1 MSKIGSKPI
10 AIPEGVTVEHRDGI
24 FTIKGKLATLT
35 VSQLPLVDA
44 EIKEGAIHL
53 TITSTKK
60 QARANWGT
68 LGANLKNAIVGVT
81 TGFMK
86 SLEIQGIG
94 FKAAMEGN
102 NLSLNVGF
110 SHPVKFT
117 TPEGIKIAIEKAFIR
132 ISGSD
137 KQVVGQTAA
146 QIRKIKKP
154 EPYQGKG
161 IRYVGEQVRRKAGK
175 KVAGSTGGAA

>member
-10 AIPEGVTVEHRDGI
+10 VVPAGVTVESKDGWFI
-24 FTIKGKLATLT
+24 VKGKLATLS
-35 VSQLPLVDA
+35 VLHIPFVKA
-44 EIKEGAIHL
+44 EIKDGVIQL
-53 TITSTKK
+53 TINSSKK

-68 LGANLKNAIVGVT
+68 LGANLKNALTGVT
-81 TGFMK
+81 EGFTK

-102 NLSLNVGF
+102 NLSLNVGY
-110 SHPVKFT
+110 SHPVKYV
-117 TPEGIKIAIEKAFIR
+117 TPEGIKIVIEKSFIR

-137 KQVVGQTAA
+137 KYLVGQTAA
-146 QIRKIKKP
+146 EIRKIKKP

-175 KVAGSTGGAA
+175 KVAGATGAAA

>member
-1 MSKIGSKPI
+1 MSKIGSKPV
-10 AIPEGVTVEHRDGI
+10 AIPEGVTVDFKDGV
-24 FTIKGKLATLT
+24 FTVKGKLGTLT
-35 VSQLPLVDA
+35 VPQLEFVNS
-44 EIKEGAIHL
+44 EIKDKEVHF

-68 LGANLKNAIVGVT
+68 MGANLKNAIVGVT
-81 TGFMK
+81 EGFTK

-110 SHPVKFT
+110 SHPVKYV
-117 TPEGIKIAIEKAFIR
+117 TPEGIKIVVEKAFVR

-137 KQVVGQTAA
+137 KQLVGQVAA
-146 QIRKIKKP
+146 EIRKIKKP

-175 KVAGSTGGAA
+175 KVAGATGGGA

>member
-10 AIPEGVTVEHRDGI
+10 RIPEGATVELKDGI
-24 FTIKGKLATLT
+24 FTVKGKLGTLQ
-35 VSQLPLVDA
+35 VAKIDLVQA
-44 EIKEGAIHL
+44 EIKDGAVHL
-53 TITSTKK
+53 TIASSKK

-68 LGANLKNAIVGVT
+68 LGANIKNAITGVT
-81 TGFMK
+81 EGFTK

-102 NLSLNVGF
+102 NLSLNVGY
-110 SHPVKFT
+110 SHPVKYQ
-117 TPEGIKIAIEKAFIR
+117 TPEGIKIVVEKSFIR
-132 ISGSD
+132 ISGND
-137 KQVVGQTAA
+137 KQLVGQTAA
-146 QIRKIKKP
+146 EIRKIKKP

-175 KVAGSTGGAA
+175 KVAGATGGAA

>member
-10 AIPEGVTVEHRDGI
+10 AIPEGVTVELANGV
-24 FTIKGKLATLT
+24 FTVKGKLATLK
-35 VSQLPLVDA
+35 VNELPYVKT
-44 EIKEGAIHL
+44 EIKDGAINL
-53 TITSTKK
+53 TISATKS

-68 LGANLKNAIVGVT
+68 LGANLKNAIKGVT
-81 TGFMK
+81 EGFIK

-102 NLSLNVGF
+102 NLSLNVGY
-110 SHPVKFT
+110 SHPVKYT
-117 TPEGIKIAIEKAFIR
+117 TPEGIKIVVEKAFVR

-137 KQVVGQTAA
+137 KYLVGQTAA
-146 QIRKIKKP
+146 EIRKIKKP

-175 KVAGSTGGAA
+175 KVAGATGGAA

>member
-10 AIPEGVTVEHRDGI
+10 VIPEGVTVEMKDGV
-24 FTIKGKLATLT
+24 FVVKGKLGTLS
-35 VSQLPLVDA
+35 VLHLPLVKA
-44 EIKEGAIHL
+44 EMKDGAVHL
-53 TITSTKK
+53 TVTSTKA

-68 LGANLKNAIVGVT
+68 LGANLHNAVVGVT
-81 TGFMK
+81 EGFTK

-102 NLSLNVGF
+102 NLSLNVGY
-110 SHPVKFT
+110 SHPVKYV
-117 TPEGIKIAIEKAFIR
+117 TPEGIKIAVEKAFVR

-137 KQVVGQTAA
+137 KQLVGQVAA
-146 QIRKIKKP
+146 EIRKIKKP

-175 KVAGSTGGAA
+175 KVAGATGAA

>member
-10 AIPEGVTVEHRDGI
+10 VIPGGVTVTNENG
-24 FTIKGKLATLT
+24 FFVVKGKLATLK
-35 VSQLPLVDA
+35 VAELPFVKS

-53 TITSTKK
+53 TIASAKK

-68 LGANLKNAIVGVT
+68 LGANVKNAIVGVT
-81 TGFMK
+81 TGFTK

-94 FKAAMEGN
+94 FKAAMEGA

-117 TPEGIKIAIEKAFIR
+117 TPEGIKIVVEKAFIR
-132 ISGSD
+132 VSGSD
-137 KQVVGQTAA
+137 KYLVGQTAA
-146 QIRKIKKP
+146 EIRKIKKP

-175 KVAGSTGGAA
+175 KVAGATGAAA

>member
-10 AIPEGVTVEHRDGI
+10 AIPEGVTVTQENGV
-24 FTIKGKLATLT
+24 FVIKGKLATLK
-35 VSQLPLVDA
+35 VPQLPLVKA
-44 EIKEGAIHL
+44 EIKDNLIHL
-53 TITSTKK
+53 TIDSTKK

-68 LGANLKNAIVGVT
+68 QGANLKNAIMGVT
-81 TGFMK
+81 TGFTK

-94 FKAAMEGN
+94 YKATMEGN
-102 NLSLNVGF
+102 NLSLNVGYT
-110 SHPVKFT
+110 HPVKFT
-117 TPEGIKIAIEKAFIR
+117 TPEGIKIVVEKAFVR

-137 KQVVGQTAA
+137 KYLVGQTAA
-146 QIRKIKKP
+146 QIRKIRKP

-175 KVAGSTGGAA
+175 KVAGATGAAA

>member
-10 AIPEGVTVEHRDGI
+10 AIPEGVTVDFKNGV
-24 FTIKGKLATLT
+24 FTVKGKLGTLT
-35 VSQLPLVDA
+35 VQQLPFVNVEVKD
-44 EIKEGAIHL
+44 GAVHL
-53 TITSTKK
+53 AITSTKS

-68 LGANLKNAIVGVT
+68 LGANVKNAIVGVT
-81 TGFMK
+81 EGFTK

-102 NLSLNVGF
+102 NLSLNVGY

-117 TPEGIKIAIEKAFIR
+117 TPEGIKIAVEKAFIR
-132 ISGSD
+132 ITGSD
-137 KQVVGQTAA
+137 KQLVGQTAA

-175 KVAGSTGGAA
+175 KVAGATGGAA